1 MLTDQW
7 GVPTF
12 SVPMAIPR
20 PRRRVRNIH
29 LSISPPWLTLLQQTY
44 VFTYISF
51 QSSVHSG
58 HMNAGVGKCLI
69 AFLMMG
75 LRKELPGMA
84 VTKTLRALYY
94 RIFSNLIRT
103 NFCRFLKR
111 KKELVR
117 GFNPHLSFNRPM
129 PTRQTDSVISDDGES
144 DDNKL

>member
-1 MLTDQW
+1 
-7 GVPTF
+7 
-12 SVPMAIPR
+12 
-20 PRRRVRNIH
+20 
-29 LSISPPWLTLLQQTY
+29 
-44 VFTYISF
+44 
-51 QSSVHSG
+51 
-58 HMNAGVGKCLI
+58 MNAGVGKCLI